1 MIEISKLKL
10 NNSNKDILNEY
21 KLYLLIEE
29 HLEEKTTCDSYL
41 YDIYKYLLFL
51 EDNKIK
57 DCKWDPI
64 KHNRNVDIE
73 NA

>member
-10 NNSNKDILNEY
+10 NNSNKEILNEY

-41 YDIYKYLLFL
+41 YDIYK
-51 EDNKIK
+51 
-57 DCKWDPI
+57 
-64 KHNRNVDIE
+64 
-73 NA
+73 